1 MIFPYKFNLLKEV
14 GIRWKWSNLEDKE
27 ALFCFGAIE
36 ANKLMIMHMDE
47 SLIENMISLR
57 VSVYIARPYL
67 ERTTQ
72 DWLMHL
78 SFKKN

>member
-1 MIFPYKFNLLKEV
+1 M
-14 GIRWKWSNLEDKE
+14 EDKE

-78 SFKKN
+78 SFKKNKNWLMHLSLFIFFTFP